1 MNKGFTEKE
10 KIMIL
15 HICVEITMPENL
27 CEEIEK
33 INVPLQDI
41 EDGLSEEIANAVS
54 DLLPLDCELNDCYPT
69 GWSV

>member
-1 MNKGFTEKE
+1 
-10 KIMIL
+10 MIL
-15 HICVEITMPENL
+15 KICVEIKMPENL

-54 DLLPLDCELNDCYPT
+54 DLLPLDCELNDCYPV
-69 GWSV
+69 GWDV